1 MYEMFL
7 GPLEDSKP
15 WDTKGI
21 EGVYRFLQ
29 KFWRLFHEAGEVAIS
44 NDAPTEAELKL
55 MHRTI
60 KKITDDI
67 ERFSFNTSVSAF
79 MICVNELQTLKCRKK
94 AILEPLT
101 RLLAPFAPH
110 LTESCWQL
118 LGGEGSVHL
127 ASFPTYEERYL
138 VDDTFDYPVQENG
151 KMRFNI
157 TLPKQGNKEELEQLA
172 MQDEKMQQFLST
184 RQLKKIIVVPGRII
198 NLVF

>member
-29 KFWRLFHEAGEVAIS
+29 KFWRLFHENGEVAIS
-44 NDAPTEAELKL
+44 NEAPTEAELKL

-79 MICVNELQTLKCRKK
+79 MICVNELQSMKCRKA

-118 LGGEGSVHL
+118 LGGQGSVHQ

-138 VDDTFDYPVQENG
+138 MDDTFDYPVQENG

-157 TLPKQGNKEELEQLA
+157 TLPKQASKEVLEKLA
-172 MQDEKMQQFLST
+172 MEDEKMKQFLST
-184 RQLKKIIVVPGRII
+184 RQLKKMIVVPGRII